1 MDSIKHLISTYI
13 QAYNAMDVEAMLATL
28 HPDIVFQNISNGEV
42 NLSTQGIAAFR
53 AQAEQAVQFFS
64 ERRQT
69 ITGIQI
75 DDNEAAIQVSYFGL
89 VAQDLPNGWKA
100 GDKIEITGKSIFRF
114 LDGKIRSIIDMS

>member
-1 MDSIKHLISTYI
+1 
-13 QAYNAMDVEAMLATL
+13 
-28 HPDIVFQNISNGEV
+28 
-42 NLSTQGIAAFR
+42 
-53 AQAEQAVQFFS
+53 VQFFS

-100 GDKIEITGKSIFRF
+100 GDKIEMTGKSIFRF
-114 LDGKIRSIIDMS
+114 QDGKIRSITDID